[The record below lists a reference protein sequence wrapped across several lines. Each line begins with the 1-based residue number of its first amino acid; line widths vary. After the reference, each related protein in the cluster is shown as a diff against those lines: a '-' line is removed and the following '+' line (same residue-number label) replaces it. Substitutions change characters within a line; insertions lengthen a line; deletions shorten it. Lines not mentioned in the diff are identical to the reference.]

1 MINNYVDP
9 VKLSCELIK
18 IESITPF
25 AGNSID
31 TLINILKPLGFK
43 CKKLFFGK
51 GKEKVENL
59 YARYGHKSPNL
70 CFAGHVDVVPAGNEK
85 DWSFK
90 PFSGEIVDNMILGRG
105 AVDMKSSIAT
115 FISSV
120 ASFLREGC
128 PAWESSLEAL
138 GKLPA

>member
-31 TLINILKPLGFK
+31 TLINILKPWDLNVKAFLVK
-43 CKKLFFGK
+43 VKKKLRIYM
-51 GKEKVENL
+51 L
-59 YARYGHKSPNL
+59 DMDIKSPNL
-70 CFAGHVDVVPAGNEK
+70 CFAGHVDVVPPGNEK

-90 PFSGEIVDNMILGRG
+90 PFSE
-105 AVDMKSSIAT
+105 KS
-115 FISSV
+115 
-120 ASFLREGC
+120 
-128 PAWESSLEAL
+128 
-138 GKLPA
+138 